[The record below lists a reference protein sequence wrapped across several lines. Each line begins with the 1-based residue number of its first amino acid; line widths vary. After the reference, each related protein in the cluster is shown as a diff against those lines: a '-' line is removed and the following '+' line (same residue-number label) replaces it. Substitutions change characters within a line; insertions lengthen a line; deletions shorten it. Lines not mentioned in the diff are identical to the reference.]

1 MVDAPQDKPAR
12 TSLLQSL
19 KFVAWSFVGIRS
31 KKGYQEDLSKVN
43 PIHLVVVG
51 LVTALVIVIGLI
63 GLVNWVV
70 AK

>member
-1 MVDAPQDKPAR
+1 MKDEPQDKS
-12 TSLLQSL
+12 TSVSLLQSL

-43 PIHLVVVG
+43 PIHVVMVG
-51 LVTALVIVIGLI
+51 LVSALVIVIALI

>member
-1 MVDAPQDKPAR
+1 MKDEPKDKS
-12 TSLLQSL
+12 TSVSLLQSL

-43 PIHLVVVG
+43 PIHVVMVG
-51 LVTALVIVIGLI
+51 LVSALVIVIALI

>member
-1 MVDAPQDKPAR
+1 MADAPQDK
-12 TSLLQSL
+12 TTSVSLLQSL

-43 PIHLVVVG
+43 PIHLVMVG
-51 LVTALVIVIGLI
+51 LVSALVIVIGLI